1 MADLLSTAEGKAIT
15 QNLLPVIKSDKGFTL
30 IPGVAFGYGS
40 VAKGYQE
47 ETGQGDLAIITGIVR
62 MKDPTATVREGD
74 ITTEEQG
81 ITLAERY
88 SLLATGERVFGEGG
102 RMLPEVRD
110 RFLSLAQVLYRN
122 TQEDIAFKVPKLKA
136 IGLNFL
142 PIGGDPKKIDA
153 FLDAYKLR
161 PMESFG
167 APVRNKEMR
176 NKDRNSRNSASDRL
190 LGIVGG

>member
-1 MADLLSTAEGKAIT
+1 M
-15 QNLLPVIKSDKGFTL
+15 
-30 IPGVAFGYGS
+30 
-40 VAKGYQE
+40 
-47 ETGQGDLAIITGIVR
+47 
-62 MKDPTATVREGD
+62 
-74 ITTEEQG
+74 
-81 ITLAERY
+81 
-88 SLLATGERVFGEGG
+88 
-102 RMLPEVRD
+102 RD